1 MMGNLFLT
9 PMFLRSVEV
18 KCSPEIGPCG
28 SNKQEVK
35 METSKA
41 GHLMSLAA
49 LQRQDP
55 YINNL
60 LDVTGQV
67 ALYNFNS
74 KANEWV
80 SNVTPARFNMTA
92 AACKANTFN
101 NNKTSAIC
109 VPVLSYLGSY

>member
-1 MMGNLFLT
+1 
-9 PMFLRSVEV
+9 
-18 KCSPEIGPCG
+18 
-28 SNKQEVK
+28 

-74 KANEWV
+74 NANEWV
-80 SNVTPARFNMTA
+80 STCTA
-92 AACKANTFN
+92 LVQANTSTN
-101 NNKTSAIC
+101 TSQ
-109 VPVLSYLGSY
+109 

>member
-1 MMGNLFLT
+1 MEPFFNS
-9 PMFLRSVEV
+9 MFLRSVEV

-28 SNKQEVK
+28 SNKQELK

-80 SNVTPARFNMTA
+80 SHLTPSRFNMTA
-92 AACKANTFN
+92 AACRANAFN
-101 NNKTSAIC
+101 NNKTSAISA
-109 VPVLSYLGSY
+109 PVLTCLGSY

>member
-1 MMGNLFLT
+1 
-9 PMFLRSVEV
+9 MFLRSVEF

-28 SNKQEVK
+28 SNKQELK
-35 METSKA
+35 MEPSKA

-67 ALYNFNS
+67 ALYNF
-74 KANEWV
+74 AV
-80 SNVTPARFNMTA
+80 AR
-92 AACKANTFN
+92 KANTFN
-101 NNKTSAIC
+101 NNKTSAIS
-109 VPVLSYLGSY
+109 VPVLGYL